1 MNRTIAGQ
9 HIEFSDD
16 GFMTDMQVWT
26 QEIAVELAK
35 EYGIELSEKHI
46 AVLEF
51 VRKKHREGVEMTL
64 RLVGSSGITDIKE
77 MYVLFPKRPLKLAA
91 LIAGIPKPSG
101 CL

>member
-1 MNRTIAGQ
+1 MNKTIAGQ
-9 HIEFSDD
+9 NIEFSDE
-16 GFMTDMQVWT
+16 GFMTDMQIWT

-35 EYGIELSEKHI
+35 EYGIALSEKHF

-51 VRKKHREGVEMTL
+51 MRKKHRGGVEMTL
-64 RLVGSSGITDIKE
+64 RLVGSSGIADIKE

-91 LIAGIPKPSG
+91 MIAGIPKPTG